1 MIDLTSLKPLANVVI
16 RASDSG
22 VSLIFAEAITEEIK
36 DSLVALRT
44 SGLFFYYNHLQE
56 VTILTRNLY
65 DPLQIGE
72 KLASYLEG
80 QGLKV
85 SRIIPDP
92 SNPDRS
98 SSLEIQSFILA

>member
-1 MIDLTSLKPLANVVI
+1 MIDLTGLKPLSDVVI
-16 RASDSG
+16 RTSDSG
-22 VSLIFAEAITEEIK
+22 VSLLFAAAITEEIK

-44 SGLFFYYNHLQE
+44 SGLFVFYNRSQE
-56 VTILTRNLY
+56 VTILTRRLY

-85 SRIIPDP
+85 SRLIPDP
-92 SNPDRS
+92 SETDRS